1 MNSEEKLPV
10 EPETTPEAASVQEA
24 APEIVNSGD
33 PILELTAE
41 RDDLKDQMLRMRAE
55 MENFRRRLN
64 RERDDERRYAS
75 LPIVRD
81 LLPAIDNLERAV
93 AAGQKDPNVESLL
106 QGVQMVLKQMEE
118 ILGRFGVKSIPSVG
132 EAFDPNVHEA
142 LQQVPS
148 TEFPPMTVVQELERG
163 FQLHDRVIRPT
174 KVIVSS
180 EG

>member
-10 EPETTPEAASVQEA
+10 DPETTPEATPLEEATLEFVSAGDSVQ
-24 APEIVNSGD
+24 
-33 PILELTAE
+33 ELTAE
-41 RDDLKDQMLRMRAE
+41 RDDLKDQLLRLRAE
-55 MENFRRRLN
+55 MENFRKRLN
-64 RERDDERRYAS
+64 RERDDERRYAAF
-75 LPIVRD
+75 PVVRD

-93 AAGQKDPNVESLL
+93 VAGQKDPNAESLI
-106 QGVQMVLKQMEE
+106 QGVQMVLKQIEE
-118 ILGRFGVKSIPSVG
+118 ILGRVGVKPIPSVG
-132 EAFDPNVHEA
+132 QEFDPNVHEA